1 MKFGLVGTGYWAR
14 VTHGAV
20 LAREPRIDLAG
31 MWGRDAAKAA
41 ALAAELGT
49 QAYPDFP
56 AFLRQVDAVAFAV
69 PPDVQ
74 AALAVQAAEAGK
86 HLLLEKPIAT
96 SAADADRL
104 VDAVEAAGVSSVVF
118 FTALFDESSRDW
130 LASVQASEWNG
141 GWARWISSAVGADS
155 PYASS
160 LWRQEKGAL
169 WDVGPHA
176 LSLLSAALGAV
187 VGVSADRGA
196 GDLVHL
202 VFHHASGATSTASL
216 TLTAPEPAVNVELS
230 LWGPAGIST
239 MPRIQES
246 AAEAAFGV
254 AVRELVASATAGQ
267 PSHRCDVRLG
277 AEVVKILAAA
287 EGQISAGR
295 SITVS
300 R

>member
-1 MKFGLVGTGYWAR
+1 M
-14 VTHGAV
+14 THGAA
-20 LAREPRIDLAG
+20 LAREPGVDLAAV
-31 MWGRDAAKAA
+31 WGRDAAKAA
-41 ALAAELGT
+41 AVAAELGT
-49 QAYPDFP
+49 RAYPDFA

-104 VDAVEAAGVSSVVF
+104 VHAVEAAGVSSVVF
-118 FTALFDESSRDW
+118 VTAFFAESSRDW

-141 GWARWISSAVGADS
+141 GWARWISASLGAGS
-155 PYASS
+155 PYAPS
-160 LWRQEKGAL
+160 LWRQQKGAL

-176 LSLLSAALGAV
+176 LSLLSAALGTV

-216 TLTAPEPAVNVELS
+216 TLTAPEPAVNIELS
-230 LWGPAGIST
+230 LWGHAGLST
-239 MPRIQES
+239 MPRSQDS
-246 AAEAAFGV
+246 MAAAAFGV
-254 AVRELVASATAGQ
+254 AVRELVANATAGQ

-287 EGQISAGR
+287 ESQISAGR
-295 SITVS
+295 RTTGI